1 MTTIEAQYLEAAKKC
16 QTYSACAGC
25 MTTRPKPSL
34 FDKCFED
41 PMACMEKQANGLLV
55 MREKP
60 FSTEKMQ
67 EIKEKI
73 RGKAGADFVKEYGE
87 EGAIEFVEKTEL
99 FCNQPN
105 RDEAASR
112 WCNETLNSL
121 DVIDTTNTLKLEQ
134 ARTLMNAYDEILERE
149 KQIAALKKEE

>member
-1 MTTIEAQYLEAAKKC
+1 
-16 QTYSACAGC
+16 
-25 MTTRPKPSL
+25 
-34 FDKCFED
+34 
-41 PMACMEKQANGLLV
+41 MELCNANGLLV